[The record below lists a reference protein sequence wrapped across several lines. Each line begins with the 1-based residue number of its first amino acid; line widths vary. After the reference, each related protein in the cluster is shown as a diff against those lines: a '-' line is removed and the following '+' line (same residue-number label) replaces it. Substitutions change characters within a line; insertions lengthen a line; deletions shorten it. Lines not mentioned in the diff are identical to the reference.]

1 MVKIYTYI
9 LDLGNKNAYNDDIN
23 TNKCSYFNISTGK
36 KIHKKAGDLNDG
48 HQKMS
53 FKQAK
58 VGVESLCSGGQYN
71 QPTLECARLER

>member
-1 MVKIYTYI
+1 MRIMMIQIQTNVRI
-9 LDLGNKNAYNDDIN
+9 LIFQQA
-23 TNKCSYFNISTGK
+23 K